1 MRLQAVEVAR
11 WLRRRVENVAV
22 ALLSVMFAT
31 FILQIFF
38 RYVLNNPVGWS
49 EEVIIT
55 TWLWSVLWGA
65 AFVLRE
71 SEEIRFDIIYSNIGE
86 GARRVFTA
94 VSGLALI
101 VLYGISL
108 PGAYSYVSFMRV
120 ERSAYLQVPIS
131 WLYSV
136 YVIFA
141 VACVGRYCWL
151 VYQAVRG
158 ARSPATDP
166 AQLVD
171 SSVPVSPFALCIV
184 TIVFLGTLGLPIG
197 HSMIAASILYLL
209 LSGLDLGTVAE
220 QILHEL
226 FNSYVLLAIPLFILA
241 ADLMN
246 IGSLTDRLL
255 QFCLVLVGRFRGGL
269 GHVNVVANMIF
280 AGMSGSAIADAVGV
294 GRIIIGMMTK
304 DGRYPVA
311 YAGAI
316 TASAAIIGPIIPP
329 SIPMVLYALISDTSI
344 GYLFL
349 GGFVPEIMLGVA
361 FMTMNSV
368 IARRRNYPV
377 EPPVPLRKVP
387 RITLRAFPALMLPVI
402 LLFGIY
408 GGVMTPTEGAAAAAF
423 YALFASTVL
432 YRAVTWNQLYGAI
445 LTSGK
450 ASTSI
455 GILIA
460 GALVFNYVVTSENIP
475 KSLQALMSG
484 YHLSAGG
491 FLLIVNIVLL
501 ILGCLLEG
509 STILLVVVPIFI
521 PTAKA
526 LGIDLVHFGVVV
538 VVNIMIG
545 LLTPPYG
552 LLLFVLANMTKQPL
566 TAIVREAAPFIF
578 TAIVLLAFITVVPES
593 ILWLPR
599 LMGYKG

>member
-1 MRLQAVEVAR
+1 MKPRFQKAGH
-11 WLRRRVENVAV
+11 WLRQRAENVTV
-22 ALLSVMFAT
+22 ALLCVMFAT
-31 FILQIFF
+31 FIIQIFA
-38 RYVLNNPVGWS
+38 RYVLNHPIGWS

-55 TWLWSVLWGA
+55 TWLWTVLWGA

-71 SEEIRFDIIYSNIGE
+71 SEEIRFDIVYSLVSE
-86 GARRVFTA
+86 RTRRIFTVLTGVA
-94 VSGLALI
+94 VVA
-101 VLYGISL
+101 LYGISL
-108 PGAYSYVSFMRV
+108 PAAYNYVSFMRV
-120 ERSAYLQVPIS
+120 ERSAYLRIPIN
-131 WLYSV
+131 WLYSD
-136 YVIFA
+136 IHHLQCCLHLPLLLA
-141 VACVGRYCWL
+141 DLSGNPGREASRERC
-151 VYQAVRG
+151 
-158 ARSPATDP
+158 SPASGMTMP
-166 AQLVD
+166 
-171 SSVPVSPFALCIV
+171 SPFAICIFA
-184 TIVFLGTLGLPIG
+184 IVLLGTLGLPIG
-197 HSMIAASILYLL
+197 HSMIAGSILYLL
-209 LSGLDLGTVAE
+209 LTGLDLGTAAE
-220 QILHEL
+220 QILNGL

-280 AGMSGSAIADAVGV
+280 AGMSGSAIADAVGI
-294 GRIIIGMMTK
+294 GRIIIGMMSK

-349 GGFVPEIMLGVA
+349 GGFVPGVMLGITFMVA
-361 FMTMNSV
+361 NTI

-377 EPPVPLRKVP
+377 EPPIPAREIP

-432 YRAVTWNQLYGAI
+432 YRAVTWRQLYDAI
-445 LTSGK
+445 LASGK
-450 ASTSI
+450 ATTSI
-455 GILIA
+455 GMLIA
-460 GALVFNYVVTSENIP
+460 GALVFNYVVTIENIP
-475 KSLQALMSG
+475 ASLARMLAAQDF
-484 YHLSAGG
+484 SATM
-491 FLLIVNIVLL
+491 FLLVVNVILL
-501 ILGCLLEG
+501 VLGCLLEG

-566 TAIVREAAPFIF
+566 AAIVREALPFIVM
-578 TAIVLLAFITVVPES
+578 AILVLAIITTVPDS

-599 LMGYKG
+599 LWGYKG

>member
-1 MRLQAVEVAR
+1 M
-11 WLRRRVENVAV
+11 
-22 ALLSVMFAT
+22 T
-31 FILQIFF
+31 
-38 RYVLNNPVGWS
+38 
-49 EEVIIT
+49 
-55 TWLWSVLWGA
+55 
-65 AFVLRE
+65 
-71 SEEIRFDIIYSNIGE
+71 
-86 GARRVFTA
+86 
-94 VSGLALI
+94 
-101 VLYGISL
+101 
-108 PGAYSYVSFMRV
+108 
-120 ERSAYLQVPIS
+120 
-131 WLYSV
+131 
-136 YVIFA
+136 
-141 VACVGRYCWL
+141 
-151 VYQAVRG
+151 
-158 ARSPATDP
+158 
-166 AQLVD
+166 
-171 SSVPVSPFALCIV
+171 VSPFALCIV
-184 TIVFLGTLGLPIG
+184 AITILAALGLPIG
-197 HSMIAASILYLL
+197 HAMIASSIFYLL
-209 LSGLDLGTVAE
+209 LTGADPGTVAE
-220 QILHEL
+220 QILNGL

-280 AGMSGSAIADAVGV
+280 AGMSGSAIADAVGI

-304 DGRYPVA
+304 GGKYPIA
-311 YAGAI
+311 YAAAI

-349 GGFVPEIMLGVA
+349 GGFVPGVMLGIA
-361 FMTMNSV
+361 FMVMNFI
-368 IARRRNYPV
+368 IARRRGFPV
-377 EPPVPLRKVP
+377 EPKIPVRDVPKV
-387 RITLRAFPALMLPVI
+387 TLRAFPALMLPVI

-432 YRAVTWNQLYGAI
+432 YRAVSWKQLYEAI

-450 ASTSI
+450 ASASV
-455 GILIA
+455 GMLIA
-460 GALVFNYVVTSENIP
+460 GALAFNYVVTVENIP
-475 KSLQALMSG
+475 NSLAHFMG
-484 YHLSAGG
+484 GFNPSAGG

-552 LLLFVLANMTKQPL
+552 LLLFVLASMTRQPL
-566 TAIVREAAPFIF
+566 WAIVREAAPFIVA
-578 TAIVLLAFITVVPES
+578 AILVLVFITMVPDS
-593 ILWLPR
+593 VLWLPR

>member
-1 MRLQAVEVAR
+1 M
-11 WLRRRVENVAV
+11 
-22 ALLSVMFAT
+22 
-31 FILQIFF
+31 
-38 RYVLNNPVGWS
+38 
-49 EEVIIT
+49 
-55 TWLWSVLWGA
+55 
-65 AFVLRE
+65 
-71 SEEIRFDIIYSNIGE
+71 
-86 GARRVFTA
+86 
-94 VSGLALI
+94 
-101 VLYGISL
+101 
-108 PGAYSYVSFMRV
+108 
-120 ERSAYLQVPIS
+120 
-131 WLYSV
+131 
-136 YVIFA
+136 
-141 VACVGRYCWL
+141 
-151 VYQAVRG
+151 
-158 ARSPATDP
+158 
-166 AQLVD
+166 
-171 SSVPVSPFALCIV
+171 PVSPFAICII
-184 TIVFLGTLGLPIG
+184 TIVVLGALGLPIG
-197 HSMIAASILYLL
+197 HSMIVASVFYLL
-209 LSGLDLGTVAE
+209 LSGLDLGTAAE
-220 QILHEL
+220 QILNGL

-280 AGMSGSAIADAVGV
+280 AGMSGSAIADAVGI

-349 GGFVPEIMLGVA
+349 GGFVPGVMLGGV
-361 FMTMNSV
+361 FMVMNSI

-377 EPPVPLRKVP
+377 EPPIPLGEIPK
-387 RITLRAFPALMLPVI
+387 ITVRAFPALMLPVI

-423 YALFASTVL
+423 YALLASTL
-432 YRAVTWNQLYGAI
+432 IYRAVTWKQLYGAI
-445 LTSGK
+445 LTSGR
-450 ASTSI
+450 ATTSI
-455 GILIA
+455 GMLIA
-460 GALVFNYVVTSENIP
+460 GALVFNYVVTIENVP
-475 KSLQALMSG
+475 ASLAKVLTG
-484 YHLSAGG
+484 LHPSAGG
-491 FLLIVNIVLL
+491 FLLIVNILL
-501 ILGCLLEG
+501 LVLGCLLEG
-509 STILLVVVPIFI
+509 STILLVIVPIFI

-566 TAIVREAAPFIF
+566 VAIVREAALFIL
-578 TAIVLLAFITVVPES
+578 AALMVLGVITLFPDT

-599 LMGYKG
+599 LIGYKG

>member
-1 MRLQAVEVAR
+1 M
-11 WLRRRVENVAV
+11 W
-22 ALLSVMFAT
+22 
-31 FILQIFF
+31 
-38 RYVLNNPVGWS
+38 P
-49 EEVIIT
+49 
-55 TWLWSVLWGA
+55 
-65 AFVLRE
+65 
-71 SEEIRFDIIYSNIGE
+71 
-86 GARRVFTA
+86 
-94 VSGLALI
+94 
-101 VLYGISL
+101 
-108 PGAYSYVSFMRV
+108 
-120 ERSAYLQVPIS
+120 
-131 WLYSV
+131 
-136 YVIFA
+136 
-141 VACVGRYCWL
+141 
-151 VYQAVRG
+151 
-158 ARSPATDP
+158 
-166 AQLVD
+166 
-171 SSVPVSPFALCIV
+171 SPFALCI
-184 TIVFLGTLGLPIG
+184 ISISILAALGLPIG
-197 HSMIAASILYLL
+197 HAMIVSSILYLL
-209 LSGLDLGTVAE
+209 LAGLDLGTAAE
-220 QILHEL
+220 QLLNGL
-226 FNSYVLLAIPLFILA
+226 FNSYVLLAVPLFILA

-280 AGMSGSAIADAVGV
+280 AGMSWSAIADAVGI

-304 DGRYPVA
+304 GGKYPVA

-329 SIPMVLYALISDTSI
+329 SIPMVLYALISDASI
-344 GYLFL
+344 GFLFL
-349 GGFVPEIMLGVA
+349 GGFVPGVMLGIG
-361 FMTMNSV
+361 FMVMNTV
-368 IARRRNYPV
+368 IARRRNYPI
-377 EPPVPLRKVP
+377 EPPIPVRDIPK
-387 RITLRAFPALMLPVI
+387 ITIRAFPALMLPVI

-408 GGVMTPTEGAAAAAF
+408 GGVMTPTEGAAAAAA

-432 YRAVTWNQLYGAI
+432 YRAVSWKQLYDAI

-450 ASTSI
+450 ATTSV

-475 KSLQALMSG
+475 KSLQAMMSG
-484 YHLSAGG
+484 YDLSAAG

-552 LLLFVLANMTKQPL
+552 LLLFIIANMTKQPL
-566 TAIVREAAPFIF
+566 SAIVREAAPFIVMALVVLAII
-578 TAIVLLAFITVVPES
+578 TAVPELV
-593 ILWLPR
+593 LWLPK